1 MLVAGGWNPL
11 VVSLFRGILTFA
23 FAAMWFAIS
32 AKKGELASAR
42 LWLWST
48 FAGGGVAGAFSFYFM
63 GMDQGSVAVAAT
75 LLYSAPVFVYLVA
88 FLSGAEKTSIS
99 KALGLL
105 PVVAGVALLTG
116 IFSQAKVEVSATT
129 VAIGLLS
136 GVSYAAFIFGFRNAS
151 AYGSP
156 QSIITIAFA
165 VECLLLLTI
174 VGQEAWG
181 KPLNYAD
188 SGLFLLLG
196 LLGGGPSFLLY
207 IVGLKLTQPSLA
219 ALTGM
224 AEPITA
230 AFFGYLV
237 LGQFLSP
244 PQLAGAMLVIAT
256 VTLLNIKQE
265 GAQENKH

>member
-1 MLVAGGWNPL
+1 MLIAGGWNPL
-11 VVSLFRGILTFA
+11 VVALFRGILTFA
-23 FAAMWFAIS
+23 FAAIWFAIS
-32 AKKGELASAR
+32 AKKGELASAH
-42 LWLWST
+42 LWFWST
-48 FAGGGVAGAFSFYFM
+48 FAGIGVTGAFSFYFM
-63 GMDQGSVAVAAT
+63 GMDEGSVAIAAT
-75 LLYSAPVFVYLVA
+75 LLYSAPVFVCLAA
-88 FLSGAEKTSIS
+88 FLSGSEKISIP

-116 IFSQAKVEVSATT
+116 IYSRAKIGVSVTT

-151 AYGSP
+151 AHGSP
-156 QSIITIAFA
+156 QSVITIAFA
-165 VECLLLLTI
+165 VECLFLLAI

-207 IVGLKLTQPSLA
+207 IIGLKLIQPSLA
-219 ALTGM
+219 ALSGM

-230 AFFGYLV
+230 AFFGFLV
-237 LGQFLSP
+237 LDQFLST
-244 PQLAGAMLVIAT
+244 PQLVGAILVIAT
-256 VTLLNIKQE
+256 VTFLNIKYQE
-265 GAQENKH
+265 